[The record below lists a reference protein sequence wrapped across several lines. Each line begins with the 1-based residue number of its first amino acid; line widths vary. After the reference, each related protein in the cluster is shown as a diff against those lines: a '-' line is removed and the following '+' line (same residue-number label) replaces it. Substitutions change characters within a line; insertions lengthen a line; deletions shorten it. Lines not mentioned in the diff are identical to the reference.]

1 MPVDWINEMA
11 IKMKPYVRQ
20 VVTGEAESHSVTLLK
35 AGDLVDVSDEPFE
48 RGGTNEG
55 MSPTQFFECALVAC
69 TNVISHKVA
78 KRNDINL
85 MSYKITLDA
94 GFNRHGVMLKE
105 EVDLPFPDM
114 KLTIEVTTDASDE
127 KMATLAKELAMYCPI
142 SKMIVAAGTELETE
156 WVITRP

>member
-1 MPVDWINEMA
+1 MV

-20 VVTGEAESHSVTLLK
+20 VVTGTAETHSLTLLK
-35 AGDLVDVSDEPFE
+35 TRDLVDVSDEPEE

-55 MSPTQFFECALVAC
+55 MSPTEFFEASLVAC

-78 KRNDINL
+78 KKNGIDLMSCDIN
-85 MSYKITLDA
+85 LDA

-105 EVDLPFPDM
+105 EVDLPFEDM

-127 KMATLAKELAMYCPI
+127 EMELLAKELAMFCPI
-142 SKMIVAAGTELETE
+142 SKMIIAAGTELETV
-156 WVITRP
+156 WVINRPGDK